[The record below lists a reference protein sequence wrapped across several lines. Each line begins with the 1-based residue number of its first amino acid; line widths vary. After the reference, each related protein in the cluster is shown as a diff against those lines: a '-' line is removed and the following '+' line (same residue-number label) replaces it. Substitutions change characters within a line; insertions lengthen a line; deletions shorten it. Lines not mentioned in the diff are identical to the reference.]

1 MTKTIKLLHV
11 GYAHHIVELI
21 TDLPLTDNEAIEAA
35 DQMAGAPYGGSVE
48 GKWLQPDGTHKFRV
62 KVYTD

>member
-11 GYAHHIVELI
+11 GYAHQIVELV
-21 TDLPLTDNEAIEAA
+21 TNLPLSDSEAIKAA
-35 DQMAGAPYGGSVE
+35 DNAGAPYGGSVE